1 MKLFIILLFSM
12 FLIGCSNSE
21 NRGEVSLA
29 LDWYPNSNHAGIYS
43 AIDEGFFKEENI
55 TLEIYTPSDPTAII
69 SAVAS
74 GRDDFGLSYHPD
86 ILQAQSAGLEI
97 VSILSIS
104 QHPLNSIMTL
114 KNQNIQNPMD
124 LNGKVIGYPGIPSNK
139 AMLETVLE
147 NQGIDINDVETVDVG
162 FELVKALVSGSVD
175 AIIGAYWT
183 HESIVM
189 ELQGYDI
196 EIMKLEEWGV
206 PDYYELIL
214 ITNRNFL
221 DKNENEVEKV
231 VNSFKKGYEFAIDNP
246 NKSID
251 SLIKIAGEE
260 IVEED
265 VERKGIQLLIPVWES
280 KGNPF
285 GYQEKSKWEETY
297 EWMYKNNFLEKELE
311 IEKLYYSKYS
321 N

>member
-1 MKLFIILLFSM
+1 
-12 FLIGCSNSE
+12 GCGNE
-21 NRGEVSLA
+21 NELSLA

-43 AIDEGFFKEENI
+43 AIDEGFFDEEGI
-55 TLEIYTPSDPTAII
+55 KLSVYTPSDPTAII
-69 SAVAS
+69 SSVAS

-97 VSILSIS
+97 VSVLSIS

-114 KNQNIQNPMD
+114 KKSSIKNPSD
-124 LNGKVIGYPGIPSNK
+124 LKGKVVGYPGIPSNK
-139 AMLETVLE
+139 AMLETVLSSQ
-147 NQGIDINDVETVDVG
+147 NININDVETVDVG

-196 EIMKLEEWGV
+196 EIMRLEEWGV

-214 ITNRNFL
+214 ITNKSFL
-221 DKNENEVEKV
+221 EENKSDVEKV
-231 VNSFKKGYEFAIDNP
+231 VNSFKKGYEFSIKNP
-246 NKSID
+246 QESIT
-251 SLIKIAGEE
+251 SLISIAGEE

-265 VERKGIQLLIPVWES
+265 VERAGVELLIPMWQS
-280 KGNPF
+280 NNLPF
-285 GYQEKSKWEETY
+285 GHQDISKWEETY
-297 EWMYKNNFLEKELE
+297 EWMYQNNFLEKELI
-311 IEKLYYSKYS
+311 IENLFIDEFS

>member
-1 MKLFIILLFSM
+1 MKFIVLIILSLFV
-12 FLIGCSNSE
+12 IGCGNE
-21 NRGEVSLA
+21 KELSLA

-43 AIDEGFFKEENI
+43 AIDEGFFDEEGI
-55 TLEIYTPSDPTAII
+55 KLSVYTPSDPTAII
-69 SAVAS
+69 SSVAS

-97 VSILSIS
+97 VSVLSIS

-114 KNQNIQNPMD
+114 KKSSIKNPSD
-124 LNGKVIGYPGIPSNK
+124 LKGKVVGYPGIPSNK
-139 AMLETVLE
+139 AMLETVLSSQ
-147 NQGIDINDVETVDVG
+147 NININDVETVDVG

-189 ELQGYDI
+189 ELQGYEI
-196 EIMKLEEWGV
+196 EIMRLEEWGV

-214 ITNRNFL
+214 ITNKSFL
-221 DKNENEVEKV
+221 EENKSEVEKV
-231 VNSFKKGYEFAIDNP
+231 VNSFKKGYEFSIRNP
-246 NKSID
+246 QESIT
-251 SLIKIAGEE
+251 SLISIVGEE

-265 VERKGIQLLIPVWES
+265 VERAGVELLIPMWQS
-280 KGNPF
+280 NNLPF
-285 GYQEKSKWEETY
+285 GHQDISKWEETY
-297 EWMYKNNFLEKELE
+297 EWMYQNNFLEKELI
-311 IEKLYYSKYS
+311 IENLFMDEFS

>member
-1 MKLFIILLFSM
+1 MKFIVLFILSIFV
-12 FLIGCSNSE
+12 IGCGNE
-21 NRGEVSLA
+21 KELSLA

-43 AIDEGFFKEENI
+43 AIDEGFFDEEGI
-55 TLEIYTPSDPTAII
+55 KLSVYTPSDPTAII
-69 SAVAS
+69 SSVAS

-97 VSILSIS
+97 VSVLSIS

-114 KNQNIQNPMD
+114 KKSSIKNPSD
-124 LNGKVIGYPGIPSNK
+124 LRGKVVGYPGIPSNK
-139 AMLETVLE
+139 AMLETVLSSQ
-147 NQGIDINDVETVDVG
+147 NININDVETVDVG

-189 ELQGYDI
+189 ELQGYEI
-196 EIMKLEEWGV
+196 EIMRLEEWGV

-214 ITNRNFL
+214 ITNKSFL
-221 DKNENEVEKV
+221 EENKSDVEKV
-231 VNSFKKGYEFAIDNP
+231 VNSFKKGYEFSIKNP
-246 NKSID
+246 QESIT
-251 SLIKIAGEE
+251 SLISIAGEE

-265 VERKGIQLLIPVWES
+265 VERAGVELLIPMWQS
-280 KGNPF
+280 NNLPF
-285 GYQEKSKWEETY
+285 GHQHISKWEETY
-297 EWMYKNNFLEKELE
+297 EWMYQNNFLEKELI
-311 IEKLYYSKYS
+311 IENLFIDEFS

>member
-1 MKLFIILLFSM
+1 MKNFLIVLFAIII
-12 FLIGCSNSE
+12 IGCSTE
-21 NRGEVSLA
+21 NQNDVSLA
-29 LDWYPNSNHAGIYS
+29 LDWYPNSNHSGIYS
-43 AIDEGFFKEENI
+43 AIDQGFFESQDIN
-55 TLEIYTPSDPTAII
+55 LDVYTPSDPTAII

-97 VSILSIS
+97 VSVLSIS

-114 KNQNIQNPMD
+114 TESNIKSPED
-124 LNGKVIGYPGIPSNK
+124 LYGKVIGYPGIPSNK
-139 AMLETVLE
+139 AMLETVLA
-147 NQGIDINDVETVDVG
+147 NQGLGINDVETIDVG

-189 ELQGYDI
+189 ELQGYDVN
-196 EIMKLEEWGV
+196 IMKLEEWGV

-214 ITNRNFL
+214 ITNKDFL
-221 DKNENEVEKV
+221 EENLEVVEKV
-231 VNSFKKGYEFAIDNP
+231 VNSFKKGYEYAIENP
-246 NKSID
+246 EKSID
-251 SLIKIAGEE
+251 SLLKIAGPE

-265 VERKGIQLLIPVWES
+265 VERAGIKLLIPVWQS
-280 KGNPF
+280 NNKPF
-285 GYQEKSKWEETY
+285 GFQEKSKWIETY
-297 EWMYKNNFLEKELE
+297 DWMYKNDFLEKELN
-311 IEKLYYSKYS
+311 IDDLFVKDFS

>member
-1 MKLFIILLFSM
+1 MKFIVLIILSLFV
-12 FLIGCSNSE
+12 IGCGNE
-21 NRGEVSLA
+21 KELSLA

-43 AIDEGFFKEENI
+43 AIDEGFFDEEGI
-55 TLEIYTPSDPTAII
+55 KLSVYTPSDPTAII
-69 SAVAS
+69 SSVAS

-97 VSILSIS
+97 VSVLSIS

-114 KNQNIQNPMD
+114 KKSGIKNPSD
-124 LNGKVIGYPGIPSNK
+124 LKGKVVGYPGIPSNK
-139 AMLETVLE
+139 AMLETVLSSQ
-147 NQGIDINDVETVDVG
+147 NININDVETVDVG

-189 ELQGYDI
+189 ELQGYEI
-196 EIMKLEEWGV
+196 EIMRLEEWGV

-214 ITNRNFL
+214 ITNKSFL
-221 DKNENEVEKV
+221 EENKSEVEKV
-231 VNSFKKGYEFAIDNP
+231 VNSFKKGYEFSIRNP
-246 NKSID
+246 QESIT
-251 SLIKIAGEE
+251 SLISIVGEE

-265 VERKGIQLLIPVWES
+265 VERAGVELLIPMWQS
-280 KGNPF
+280 NNLPF
-285 GYQEKSKWEETY
+285 GHQHISKWEETY
-297 EWMYKNNFLEKELE
+297 EWMYQNNFLEKELI
-311 IEKLYYSKYS
+311 IENLFIDEFS

>member
-1 MKLFIILLFSM
+1 MKFIVLFILSILI
-12 FLIGCSNSE
+12 IGCGNE
-21 NRGEVSLA
+21 KELSLA

-43 AIDEGFFKEENI
+43 AIDEGFFDEEGI
-55 TLEIYTPSDPTAII
+55 KLSVYTPSDPTAII
-69 SAVAS
+69 SSVAS

-97 VSILSIS
+97 ISVLSIS

-114 KNQNIQNPMD
+114 KKSEIKNPSD
-124 LNGKVIGYPGIPSNK
+124 LRGKVVGFPGIPSNK
-139 AMLETVLE
+139 AMLETVLASQ
-147 NQGIDINDVETVDVG
+147 NININDVETVDVG

-189 ELQGYDI
+189 ELQGYEI
-196 EIMKLEEWGV
+196 EIMRLEEWGV

-214 ITNRNFL
+214 ITNKSFL
-221 DKNENEVEKV
+221 EENKSDVEKA
-231 VNSFKKGYEFAIDNP
+231 VNSLKKGYEFSIKNP
-246 NKSID
+246 QESIT
-251 SLIKIAGEE
+251 SLISIAGAE

-265 VERKGIQLLIPVWES
+265 VERAGVELLIPMWQS
-280 KGNPF
+280 NNLPF
-285 GYQEKSKWEETY
+285 GHQDISKWEETY
-297 EWMYKNNFLEKELE
+297 EWMYQNNFLEKELI
-311 IEKLYYSKYS
+311 IENLFIDEFS

>member
-1 MKLFIILLFSM
+1 MKFIVLFILSIFV
-12 FLIGCSNSE
+12 IGCGNE
-21 NRGEVSLA
+21 NELSLA

-43 AIDEGFFKEENI
+43 AIDEGFFDEEGI
-55 TLEIYTPSDPTAII
+55 KLSVYTPSDPTAII
-69 SAVAS
+69 SSVAS

-97 VSILSIS
+97 VSVLSIS

-114 KNQNIQNPMD
+114 KKSGIKNPSD
-124 LNGKVIGYPGIPSNK
+124 LKGKVVGYPGIPSNK
-139 AMLETVLE
+139 AMLETVLSSQ
-147 NQGIDINDVETVDVG
+147 NININDVETVDVG

-189 ELQGYDI
+189 ELQGYEI
-196 EIMKLEEWGV
+196 EIMRLEEWGV

-214 ITNRNFL
+214 ITNKSFL
-221 DKNENEVEKV
+221 EENKSDVEKV
-231 VNSFKKGYEFAIDNP
+231 VNSFKKGYEFSIKNP
-246 NKSID
+246 QESIT
-251 SLIKIAGEE
+251 SLISIAGEE

-265 VERKGIQLLIPVWES
+265 VERAGVELLIPMWQS
-280 KGNPF
+280 NNLPF
-285 GYQEKSKWEETY
+285 GHQDISKWEETY
-297 EWMYKNNFLEKELE
+297 EWMYQNNFLEKELI
-311 IEKLYYSKYS
+311 IENLFIDEFS

>member
-1 MKLFIILLFSM
+1 MKFIVLFILSIFV
-12 FLIGCSNSE
+12 IGCGNE
-21 NRGEVSLA
+21 KELSLA

-43 AIDEGFFKEENI
+43 AIDEGFFDEEGI
-55 TLEIYTPSDPTAII
+55 KLSVYTPSDPTAII
-69 SAVAS
+69 SSVAS

-97 VSILSIS
+97 VSVLSIS

-114 KNQNIQNPMD
+114 KKSSIKNPSD
-124 LNGKVIGYPGIPSNK
+124 LRGKVVGYPGIPSNK
-139 AMLETVLE
+139 AMLETVLSSQ
-147 NQGIDINDVETVDVG
+147 NININDVETVDVG

-189 ELQGYDI
+189 ELQGYEI
-196 EIMKLEEWGV
+196 EIMRLEEWGV

-214 ITNRNFL
+214 ITNKSFL
-221 DKNENEVEKV
+221 EENKSEVEKV
-231 VNSFKKGYEFAIDNP
+231 VNSFKKGYEFSIRNP
-246 NKSID
+246 QESIT
-251 SLIKIAGEE
+251 SLISIVGEE

-265 VERKGIQLLIPVWES
+265 VERAGVELLIPMWQS
-280 KGNPF
+280 NNLPF
-285 GYQEKSKWEETY
+285 GHQHISKWEETY
-297 EWMYKNNFLEKELE
+297 EWMYQNNFLEKELI
-311 IEKLYYSKYS
+311 IENLFIDEFS

>member
-1 MKLFIILLFSM
+1 MKFIVLFILSIFV
-12 FLIGCSNSE
+12 IGCGNE
-21 NRGEVSLA
+21 KELSLA

-43 AIDEGFFKEENI
+43 AIDEGFFDEEGI
-55 TLEIYTPSDPTAII
+55 KLSVYTPSDPTAII
-69 SAVAS
+69 SSVAS

-97 VSILSIS
+97 VSVLSIS

-114 KNQNIQNPMD
+114 KKSGIKNPSD
-124 LNGKVIGYPGIPSNK
+124 LKGKVVGYPGIPSNK
-139 AMLETVLE
+139 AMLETVLSSQ
-147 NQGIDINDVETVDVG
+147 NININDVETVDVG

-189 ELQGYDI
+189 ELQGYEI
-196 EIMKLEEWGV
+196 EIMRLEEWGV

-214 ITNRNFL
+214 ITNKSFL
-221 DKNENEVEKV
+221 EENKSDVEKV
-231 VNSFKKGYEFAIDNP
+231 VNSFKKGYEFSIINP
-246 NKSID
+246 QESIT
-251 SLIKIAGEE
+251 SLISIAGEE

-265 VERKGIQLLIPVWES
+265 VERAGVELLIPMWQS
-280 KGNPF
+280 NNLPF
-285 GYQEKSKWEETY
+285 GHQDISKWEETY
-297 EWMYKNNFLEKELE
+297 EWMYQNNFLEKELI
-311 IEKLYYSKYS
+311 IENLFIDEFS

>member
-1 MKLFIILLFSM
+1 MKFIVLIILSLFV
-12 FLIGCSNSE
+12 IGCGNE
-21 NRGEVSLA
+21 KELSLA

-43 AIDEGFFKEENI
+43 AIDEGFFDEEGI
-55 TLEIYTPSDPTAII
+55 KLSVYTPSDPTAII
-69 SAVAS
+69 SSVAS

-97 VSILSIS
+97 VSVLSIS

-114 KNQNIQNPMD
+114 KKSGIKNPSD
-124 LNGKVIGYPGIPSNK
+124 LKGKVVGYPGIPSNK
-139 AMLETVLE
+139 AMLETVLSSQ
-147 NQGIDINDVETVDVG
+147 NININDVETVDVG

-189 ELQGYDI
+189 ELQGYEI
-196 EIMKLEEWGV
+196 EIMRLEEWGV

-214 ITNRNFL
+214 ITNKSFL
-221 DKNENEVEKV
+221 EENKSDVEKV
-231 VNSFKKGYEFAIDNP
+231 VNSFKKGYEFSIKNP
-246 NKSID
+246 QESIT
-251 SLIKIAGEE
+251 SLISIAGEE

-265 VERKGIQLLIPVWES
+265 VERAGVELLIPMWQS
-280 KGNPF
+280 NNLPF
-285 GYQEKSKWEETY
+285 GHQDISKWEETY
-297 EWMYKNNFLEKELE
+297 EWMYQNNFLEKELI
-311 IEKLYYSKYS
+311 IENLFIDEFS

>member
-1 MKLFIILLFSM
+1 MKFIVLFILSIFV
-12 FLIGCSNSE
+12 IGCGNE
-21 NRGEVSLA
+21 KELSLA

-43 AIDEGFFKEENI
+43 AIDEGFFDEEGI
-55 TLEIYTPSDPTAII
+55 KLSVYTPSDPTAII
-69 SAVAS
+69 SSVAS

-97 VSILSIS
+97 VSVLSIS

-114 KNQNIQNPMD
+114 KKSGIKNPSD
-124 LNGKVIGYPGIPSNK
+124 LKGKVVGYPGIPSNK
-139 AMLETVLE
+139 AMLETVLSSQ
-147 NQGIDINDVETVDVG
+147 NININDVETVDVG

-189 ELQGYDI
+189 ELQGYEI
-196 EIMKLEEWGV
+196 EIMRLEEWGV

-214 ITNRNFL
+214 ITNKSFL
-221 DKNENEVEKV
+221 EENKSDVEKV
-231 VNSFKKGYEFAIDNP
+231 VNSFKKGYEFSIKNP
-246 NKSID
+246 QESIT
-251 SLIKIAGEE
+251 SLISIAGEE

-265 VERKGIQLLIPVWES
+265 VERAGVELLIPMWQS
-280 KGNPF
+280 NNLPF
-285 GYQEKSKWEETY
+285 GHQDISKWEETY
-297 EWMYKNNFLEKELE
+297 EWMYQNNFLEKELI
-311 IEKLYYSKYS
+311 IENLFMDEFS

>member
-1 MKLFIILLFSM
+1 MKFIVLFILSIFV
-12 FLIGCSNSE
+12 IGCGNE
-21 NRGEVSLA
+21 KELSLA

-43 AIDEGFFKEENI
+43 AIDEGFFDEEGI
-55 TLEIYTPSDPTAII
+55 KLSVYTPSDPTAII
-69 SAVAS
+69 SSVAS

-97 VSILSIS
+97 VSVLSIS

-114 KNQNIQNPMD
+114 KKSSIKNPSD
-124 LNGKVIGYPGIPSNK
+124 LRGKVIGYPGIPSNK
-139 AMLETVLE
+139 AMLETVLSSQ
-147 NQGIDINDVETVDVG
+147 NININDVETVDVG

-189 ELQGYDI
+189 ELQGYEI
-196 EIMKLEEWGV
+196 EIMRLEEWGV

-214 ITNRNFL
+214 ITNKSFL
-221 DKNENEVEKV
+221 EENKSEVEKV
-231 VNSFKKGYEFAIDNP
+231 VNSFKKGYEFSIKNP
-246 NKSID
+246 QESIT
-251 SLIKIAGEE
+251 SLISIVGEE

-265 VERKGIQLLIPVWES
+265 VERAGVELLIPMWQS
-280 KGNPF
+280 NNLPF
-285 GYQEKSKWEETY
+285 GHQDISKWEETY
-297 EWMYKNNFLEKELE
+297 EWMYQNNFLEKELI
-311 IEKLYYSKYS
+311 IENLFIDEFS

>member
-1 MKLFIILLFSM
+1 MKFIVLFILSILI
-12 FLIGCSNSE
+12 IGCGNE
-21 NRGEVSLA
+21 KELSLA

-43 AIDEGFFKEENI
+43 AIDEGFFDEEGI
-55 TLEIYTPSDPTAII
+55 KLSVYTPSDPTAII
-69 SAVAS
+69 SSVAS

-97 VSILSIS
+97 VSVLSIS

-114 KNQNIQNPMD
+114 KKSGIKNPSD
-124 LNGKVIGYPGIPSNK
+124 LKGKVVGYPGIPSNK
-139 AMLETVLE
+139 AMLETVLSSQ
-147 NQGIDINDVETVDVG
+147 NINIKDVETVDVG

-189 ELQGYDI
+189 ELQGYEI
-196 EIMKLEEWGV
+196 EIMRLEEWGV

-214 ITNRNFL
+214 ITNKSFL
-221 DKNENEVEKV
+221 EENKSDVEKV
-231 VNSFKKGYEFAIDNP
+231 VNSFKKGYEFSIRNP
-246 NKSID
+246 QESIT
-251 SLIKIAGEE
+251 SLISIVGEE

-265 VERKGIQLLIPVWES
+265 VERAGVELLIPMWQS
-280 KGNPF
+280 NNLPF
-285 GYQEKSKWEETY
+285 GHQDISKWEETY
-297 EWMYKNNFLEKELE
+297 EWMYQNNFLEKELI
-311 IEKLYYSKYS
+311 IENLFIDEFS

>member
-1 MKLFIILLFSM
+1 MKFIVLIILSLFV
-12 FLIGCSNSE
+12 IGCGNE
-21 NRGEVSLA
+21 KELSLA

-43 AIDEGFFKEENI
+43 AIDEGFFDEEGI
-55 TLEIYTPSDPTAII
+55 KLSVYTPSDPTAII
-69 SAVAS
+69 SSVAS

-97 VSILSIS
+97 VSVLSIS

-114 KNQNIQNPMD
+114 KKSGIKNPSD
-124 LNGKVIGYPGIPSNK
+124 LKGKVVGYPGIPSNK
-139 AMLETVLE
+139 AMLETVLSSQ
-147 NQGIDINDVETVDVG
+147 NININDVETVDVG

-196 EIMKLEEWGV
+196 EIMRLEEWGV

-214 ITNRNFL
+214 ITNKSFL
-221 DKNENEVEKV
+221 EENKSDVEKV
-231 VNSFKKGYEFAIDNP
+231 VNSFKKGYEFSIKNP
-246 NKSID
+246 QESIT
-251 SLIKIAGEE
+251 SLISIAGEE

-265 VERKGIQLLIPVWES
+265 VERAGVELLIPMWQS
-280 KGNPF
+280 NNLPF
-285 GYQEKSKWEETY
+285 GHQDISKWEETY
-297 EWMYKNNFLEKELE
+297 EWMYQNNFLEKELI
-311 IEKLYYSKYS
+311 IENLFIDEFS

>member
-1 MKLFIILLFSM
+1 MKFIVLFILSIFV
-12 FLIGCSNSE
+12 IGCGNE
-21 NRGEVSLA
+21 NELSLA

-43 AIDEGFFKEENI
+43 AIDEGFFDEEGI
-55 TLEIYTPSDPTAII
+55 KLSVYTPSDPTAII
-69 SAVAS
+69 SSVAS

-97 VSILSIS
+97 VSVLSIS

-114 KNQNIQNPMD
+114 KKSSIKNPSD
-124 LNGKVIGYPGIPSNK
+124 LKGKVVGYPGIPSNK
-139 AMLETVLE
+139 AMLETVLSSQ
-147 NQGIDINDVETVDVG
+147 NININDVETVDVG

-196 EIMKLEEWGV
+196 EIMRLEEWGV

-214 ITNRNFL
+214 ITNKSFL
-221 DKNENEVEKV
+221 EENKSDVEKV
-231 VNSFKKGYEFAIDNP
+231 VNSFKKGYEFSIKNP
-246 NKSID
+246 QESIT
-251 SLIKIAGEE
+251 SLISIAGEE

-265 VERKGIQLLIPVWES
+265 VERAGVELLIPMWQS
-280 KGNPF
+280 NNLPF
-285 GYQEKSKWEETY
+285 GHQDISKWEETY
-297 EWMYKNNFLEKELE
+297 EWMYQNNFLEKELI
-311 IEKLYYSKYS
+311 IENLFIDEFS

>member
-1 MKLFIILLFSM
+1 MKFIVLIILSLFV
-12 FLIGCSNSE
+12 IGCGNE
-21 NRGEVSLA
+21 KELSLA

-43 AIDEGFFKEENI
+43 AIDEGFFDEEGI
-55 TLEIYTPSDPTAII
+55 KLSVYTPSDPTAII
-69 SAVAS
+69 SSVAS

-97 VSILSIS
+97 VSVLSIS

-114 KNQNIQNPMD
+114 KKSGIKNPSD
-124 LNGKVIGYPGIPSNK
+124 LKGKVVGYPGIPSNK
-139 AMLETVLE
+139 AMLETVLSSQ
-147 NQGIDINDVETVDVG
+147 NININDVETVDVG

-189 ELQGYDI
+189 ELQGYEI
-196 EIMKLEEWGV
+196 EIMRLEEWGV

-214 ITNRNFL
+214 ITNKSFL
-221 DKNENEVEKV
+221 EENKSEVEKV
-231 VNSFKKGYEFAIDNP
+231 VNSFKKGYEFSIRNP
-246 NKSID
+246 QESIT
-251 SLIKIAGEE
+251 SLISIVGEE

-265 VERKGIQLLIPVWES
+265 VERAGVELLIPMWQS
-280 KGNPF
+280 NNLPF
-285 GYQEKSKWEETY
+285 GHQHISKWEETY
-297 EWMYKNNFLEKELE
+297 EWMYQNNFLEKELI
-311 IEKLYYSKYS
+311 IENLFMDEFS

>member
-1 MKLFIILLFSM
+1 MKFIVLIILSLFV
-12 FLIGCSNSE
+12 IGCGNE
-21 NRGEVSLA
+21 KELSLA

-43 AIDEGFFKEENI
+43 AIDEGFFDEEGI
-55 TLEIYTPSDPTAII
+55 KLSVYTPSDPTAII
-69 SAVAS
+69 SSVAS

-97 VSILSIS
+97 VSVLSIS

-114 KNQNIQNPMD
+114 KKSSIKNPSD
-124 LNGKVIGYPGIPSNK
+124 LRGKVVGYPGIPSNK
-139 AMLETVLE
+139 AMLETVLSSQ
-147 NQGIDINDVETVDVG
+147 NININDVETVDVG

-189 ELQGYDI
+189 ELQGYEI
-196 EIMKLEEWGV
+196 EIMRLEEWGV

-214 ITNRNFL
+214 ITNKSFL
-221 DKNENEVEKV
+221 EENKSDVEKV
-231 VNSFKKGYEFAIDNP
+231 VNSFKKGYEFSIKNP
-246 NKSID
+246 QESIT
-251 SLIKIAGEE
+251 SLISIAGEE

-265 VERKGIQLLIPVWES
+265 VERAGVELLIPMWQS
-280 KGNPF
+280 NNLPF
-285 GYQEKSKWEETY
+285 GHQDISKWEETY
-297 EWMYKNNFLEKELE
+297 EWMYQNNFLEKELI
-311 IEKLYYSKYS
+311 IENLFMDEFS

>member
-1 MKLFIILLFSM
+1 MKFIVLFILSIFV
-12 FLIGCSNSE
+12 IGCGNE
-21 NRGEVSLA
+21 KELSLA

-43 AIDEGFFKEENI
+43 AIDEGFFDEEGI
-55 TLEIYTPSDPTAII
+55 KLSVYTPSDPTAII
-69 SAVAS
+69 SSVAS

-97 VSILSIS
+97 VSVLSIS

-114 KNQNIQNPMD
+114 KKSSIKNPSH
-124 LNGKVIGYPGIPSNK
+124 LRGKVIGYPGIPSNK
-139 AMLETVLE
+139 AMLETVLSSQ
-147 NQGIDINDVETVDVG
+147 NININDVETVDVG

-189 ELQGYDI
+189 ELQGYEI
-196 EIMKLEEWGV
+196 EIMRLEEWGV

-214 ITNRNFL
+214 ITNKSFL
-221 DKNENEVEKV
+221 EENKSDVEKV
-231 VNSFKKGYEFAIDNP
+231 VNSFKKGYEFSIKNP
-246 NKSID
+246 QESIT
-251 SLIKIAGEE
+251 SLISIAGEE

-265 VERKGIQLLIPVWES
+265 VERAGVELLIPMWQS
-280 KGNPF
+280 NNLPF
-285 GYQEKSKWEETY
+285 GHQDISKWEETY
-297 EWMYKNNFLEKELE
+297 EWMYQNNFLEKELI
-311 IEKLYYSKYS
+311 IENLFIDEFS

>member
-1 MKLFIILLFSM
+1 MKFIVLIILSLFV
-12 FLIGCSNSE
+12 IGCGNE
-21 NRGEVSLA
+21 KELSLA

-43 AIDEGFFKEENI
+43 AIDEGFFDEEGI
-55 TLEIYTPSDPTAII
+55 KLSVYTPSDPTAII
-69 SAVAS
+69 SSVAS

-97 VSILSIS
+97 VSVLSIS

-114 KNQNIQNPMD
+114 KKSSIKNPSD
-124 LNGKVIGYPGIPSNK
+124 LRGKVVGYPGIPSNK
-139 AMLETVLE
+139 AMLETVLSSQ
-147 NQGIDINDVETVDVG
+147 NININDVETVDVG

-189 ELQGYDI
+189 ELQGYEI
-196 EIMKLEEWGV
+196 EIMRLEEWGV

-214 ITNRNFL
+214 ITNKSFL
-221 DKNENEVEKV
+221 EENKSEVEKV
-231 VNSFKKGYEFAIDNP
+231 VNSFKKGYEFSIRNP
-246 NKSID
+246 QESIT
-251 SLIKIAGEE
+251 SLISIVGEE

-265 VERKGIQLLIPVWES
+265 VERAGVELLIPMWQS
-280 KGNPF
+280 NNLPF
-285 GYQEKSKWEETY
+285 GHQHVSKWEETY
-297 EWMYKNNFLEKELE
+297 EWMYQNNFLEKELI
-311 IEKLYYSKYS
+311 IENLFMDEFS

>member
-1 MKLFIILLFSM
+1 MKFIVLFILSIFV
-12 FLIGCSNSE
+12 IGCGNE
-21 NRGEVSLA
+21 KELSLA

-43 AIDEGFFKEENI
+43 AIDEGFFDEEGI
-55 TLEIYTPSDPTAII
+55 KLSVYTPSDPTAII
-69 SAVAS
+69 SSVAS

-97 VSILSIS
+97 VSVLSIS

-114 KNQNIQNPMD
+114 KKSSIKNPSD
-124 LNGKVIGYPGIPSNK
+124 LKGKVVGYPGIPSNK
-139 AMLETVLE
+139 AMLETVLSSQ
-147 NQGIDINDVETVDVG
+147 NININDVETVDVG

-189 ELQGYDI
+189 ELQGYEI
-196 EIMKLEEWGV
+196 EIMRLEEWGV

-214 ITNRNFL
+214 ITNKSFL
-221 DKNENEVEKV
+221 EENKSDVEKV
-231 VNSFKKGYEFAIDNP
+231 VNSFKKGYEFSIKNP
-246 NKSID
+246 QESIT
-251 SLIKIAGEE
+251 SLISIAGEE

-265 VERKGIQLLIPVWES
+265 VERAGVELLIPMWQS
-280 KGNPF
+280 NNLPF
-285 GYQEKSKWEETY
+285 GHQDISKWEETY
-297 EWMYKNNFLEKELE
+297 EWMYQNNFLEKELI
-311 IEKLYYSKYS
+311 IENLFIDEFS

>member
-1 MKLFIILLFSM
+1 MKFIVLFILSIFV
-12 FLIGCSNSE
+12 IGCGNE
-21 NRGEVSLA
+21 KELSLA

-43 AIDEGFFKEENI
+43 AIDEGFFDEEGI
-55 TLEIYTPSDPTAII
+55 KLSVYTPSDPTAII
-69 SAVAS
+69 SSVAS

-97 VSILSIS
+97 VSVLSIS

-114 KNQNIQNPMD
+114 KKSSIKNPSD
-124 LNGKVIGYPGIPSNK
+124 LRGKVVGYPGIPSNK
-139 AMLETVLE
+139 AMLETVLSSQ
-147 NQGIDINDVETVDVG
+147 NININDVETVDVG

-189 ELQGYDI
+189 ELQGYEI
-196 EIMKLEEWGV
+196 EIMRLEEWGV

-214 ITNRNFL
+214 ITNKSFL
-221 DKNENEVEKV
+221 EENKSDDEKV
-231 VNSFKKGYEFAIDNP
+231 VNSFKKGYEFSIKNP
-246 NKSID
+246 QESIT
-251 SLIKIAGEE
+251 SLISIAGEE

-265 VERKGIQLLIPVWES
+265 VERAGVELLIPMWQS
-280 KGNPF
+280 NNLPF
-285 GYQEKSKWEETY
+285 GHQDISKWEETY
-297 EWMYKNNFLEKELE
+297 EWMYQNNFLEKELI
-311 IEKLYYSKYS
+311 IENLFIDEFS

>member
-1 MKLFIILLFSM
+1 MKFIVLFILSIFI
-12 FLIGCSNSE
+12 IGCGNE
-21 NRGEVSLA
+21 NELSLA

-43 AIDEGFFKEENI
+43 AIDEGFFDEEGI
-55 TLEIYTPSDPTAII
+55 KLSVYTPSDPTAII
-69 SAVAS
+69 SSVAS

-97 VSILSIS
+97 VSVLSIS

-114 KNQNIQNPMD
+114 KKSSIKNPSD
-124 LNGKVIGYPGIPSNK
+124 LKGKVVGYPGIPSNK
-139 AMLETVLE
+139 AMLETVLSSQ
-147 NQGIDINDVETVDVG
+147 NININDVETVDVG

-189 ELQGYDI
+189 ELQGYEI
-196 EIMKLEEWGV
+196 EIMRLEEWGV

-214 ITNRNFL
+214 ITNKSFL
-221 DKNENEVEKV
+221 EENKSDVEKV
-231 VNSFKKGYEFAIDNP
+231 VNSFKKGYEFSIKNP
-246 NKSID
+246 QESIT
-251 SLIKIAGEE
+251 SLISIAGEE

-265 VERKGIQLLIPVWES
+265 VERAGVELLIPMWQS
-280 KGNPF
+280 NNLPF
-285 GYQEKSKWEETY
+285 GHQDISKWEETY
-297 EWMYKNNFLEKELE
+297 EWMYQNNFLEKELI
-311 IEKLYYSKYS
+311 IENLFIDEFS

>member
-1 MKLFIILLFSM
+1 MKFIVLIILSLFV
-12 FLIGCSNSE
+12 IGCGNE
-21 NRGEVSLA
+21 KELSLA

-43 AIDEGFFKEENI
+43 AIDEGFFDEEGI
-55 TLEIYTPSDPTAII
+55 KLSVYTPSDPTAII
-69 SAVAS
+69 SSVAS

-97 VSILSIS
+97 VSVLSIS

-114 KNQNIQNPMD
+114 KKSGIKNPSD
-124 LNGKVIGYPGIPSNK
+124 LKGKVVGYPGIPSNK
-139 AMLETVLE
+139 AMLETVLSSQ
-147 NQGIDINDVETVDVG
+147 NININDVETVDVG

-189 ELQGYDI
+189 ELQGYEI
-196 EIMKLEEWGV
+196 EIMRLEEWGV

-214 ITNRNFL
+214 ITNKSFL
-221 DKNENEVEKV
+221 EENKSEVEKV
-231 VNSFKKGYEFAIDNP
+231 VNSFKKGYEFSIRNP
-246 NKSID
+246 QESIT
-251 SLIKIAGEE
+251 SLISIAGEE

-265 VERKGIQLLIPVWES
+265 VERAGVELLIPMWQS
-280 KGNPF
+280 NNLPF
-285 GYQEKSKWEETY
+285 GHQDISKWEETY
-297 EWMYKNNFLEKELE
+297 EWMYQNNFLEKELI
-311 IEKLYYSKYS
+311 IENLFMDEFS

>member
-1 MKLFIILLFSM
+1 MKFIVLFILSILI
-12 FLIGCSNSE
+12 IGCGNE
-21 NRGEVSLA
+21 KELSLA

-43 AIDEGFFKEENI
+43 AIDEGFFDEEGI
-55 TLEIYTPSDPTAII
+55 KLSVYTPSDPTAII
-69 SAVAS
+69 SSVAS

-97 VSILSIS
+97 VSVLSIS

-114 KNQNIQNPMD
+114 KKSSIKNPSD
-124 LNGKVIGYPGIPSNK
+124 LRGKVVGFPGIPSNK
-139 AMLETVLE
+139 AMLETVLSSQ
-147 NQGIDINDVETVDVG
+147 NININDVETVDVG

-189 ELQGYDI
+189 ELQGYEI
-196 EIMKLEEWGV
+196 EIMRLEEWGV

-214 ITNRNFL
+214 ITNKSFL
-221 DKNENEVEKV
+221 EENKSDVEKV
-231 VNSFKKGYEFAIDNP
+231 VNSFKKGYEFSIKNP
-246 NKSID
+246 QESIT
-251 SLIKIAGEE
+251 SLISIAGEE

-265 VERKGIQLLIPVWES
+265 VERAGVELLIPMWQS
-280 KGNPF
+280 NNLPF
-285 GYQEKSKWEETY
+285 GHQDISKWEETY
-297 EWMYKNNFLEKELE
+297 EWMYQNNFLEKELI
-311 IEKLYYSKYS
+311 IENLFIDEFS

>member
-1 MKLFIILLFSM
+1 MKFIVLFILSIFV
-12 FLIGCSNSE
+12 IGCGNE
-21 NRGEVSLA
+21 KELSLA

-43 AIDEGFFKEENI
+43 AIDEGFFDEEGI
-55 TLEIYTPSDPTAII
+55 KLSVYTPSDPTAII
-69 SAVAS
+69 SSVAS

-97 VSILSIS
+97 VSVLSIS

-114 KNQNIQNPMD
+114 KKSSIKNPSD
-124 LNGKVIGYPGIPSNK
+124 LKGKVVGYPGIPSNK
-139 AMLETVLE
+139 AMLETVLSSQ
-147 NQGIDINDVETVDVG
+147 NININDVETVDVG

-189 ELQGYDI
+189 ELQGYEI
-196 EIMKLEEWGV
+196 EIMRLEEWGV

-214 ITNRNFL
+214 ITNKSFPE
-221 DKNENEVEKV
+221 ENKSDVEKV
-231 VNSFKKGYEFAIDNP
+231 VNSFKKGYEFSIKNP
-246 NKSID
+246 QESIT
-251 SLIKIAGEE
+251 SLISIAGEE

-265 VERKGIQLLIPVWES
+265 VERAGVELLIPMWQS
-280 KGNPF
+280 NNLPF
-285 GYQEKSKWEETY
+285 GHQDISKWEETY
-297 EWMYKNNFLEKELE
+297 EWMYQNNFLEKELI
-311 IEKLYYSKYS
+311 IENLFIDEFS